1 MLRIHTPISFKVLKE
16 LKTACTQYSPKVPF
30 TQTVLENIEVETL
43 PLVNWKQIAKA
54 CLPGGDYLLWKTE
67 FEEQCQA
74 TVERNR
80 AQQVPISNEMLAGE
94 GPCRGADQRLEFD
107 MTAYVKLVQQPG
119 RPGIFFCCQKNRLRS
134 YPVLDRNLISYFRT
148 LFPD

>member
-1 MLRIHTPISFKVLKE
+1 M
-16 LKTACTQYSPKVPF
+16 PF
-30 TQTVLENIEVETL
+30 TRTVLENIEVETL

-80 AQQVPISNEMLAGE
+80 AQQVPILYEMLAGE
-94 GPCRGADQRLEFD
+94 GPCTGADQRLEFD
-107 MTAYVKLVQQPG
+107 VAAYVQ
-119 RPGIFFCCQKNRLRS
+119 
-134 YPVLDRNLISYFRT
+134 ISAVAKKAWSILLLSKGQTEELSSIRQGPY
-148 LFPD
+148 